1 MILLIDG
8 YNILK
13 RHYSVRMINDGIRAR
28 FIKDV
33 AAYTR
38 QSGNKV
44 VIVFDGQ
51 AQDDAY
57 ESHGRAVQVIY
68 SGTRETADDY
78 IKRYVEKHHTK
89 DLMLVTSDR
98 ELNRIA
104 DYYNIPSLD
113 AHEFVEVL
121 QVRAHEAH
129 AQGASSRG
137 PIIKTS
143 EQDSPELDELM
154 KQASKS
160 VPQKSEDV
168 ARTHRKSAA
177 QKMSKKER
185 ELLKK
190 VKKL

>member
-1 MILLIDG
+1 MILIIDG

-13 RHYSVRMINDGIRAR
+13 RQYGVRMINDVMRAR
-28 FIKDV
+28 FIKGV
-33 AAYTR
+33 AAYSR

-57 ESHGRAVQVIY
+57 EEHGRAVQVVY

-89 DLMLVTSDR
+89 DLMMVTSDR
-98 ELNRIA
+98 ELNSIA
-104 DYYNIPSLD
+104 DHYNIPSLD
-113 AHEFVEVL
+113 SYEFVEVL
-121 QVRAHEAH
+121 QARAEES
-129 AQGASSRG
+129 AQKGSRRA
-137 PIIKTS
+137 PIIKMS
-143 EQDSPELDELM
+143 DEESPELDEVM
-154 KQASKS
+154 ATASKS

-168 ARTHRKSAA
+168 VRTNRKSAP

>member
-13 RHYSVRMINDGIRAR
+13 RQYRVRMISEVMRTR
-28 FIKDV
+28 FIKGI

-44 VIVFDGQ
+44 VIVFDGM

-57 ESHGRAVQVIY
+57 EEYGRGVQVVY

-98 ELNRIA
+98 ELNR
-104 DYYNIPSLD
+104 
-113 AHEFVEVL
+113 
-121 QVRAHEAH
+121 
-129 AQGASSRG
+129 
-137 PIIKTS
+137 
-143 EQDSPELDELM
+143 
-154 KQASKS
+154 
-160 VPQKSEDV
+160 
-168 ARTHRKSAA
+168 
-177 QKMSKKER
+177 
-185 ELLKK
+185 
-190 VKKL
+190 

>member
-13 RHYSVRMINDGIRAR
+13 RQYGVRMISELMRAR
-28 FIKDV
+28 FIKGV

-57 ESHGRAVQVIY
+57 EEYGRGVQVVY

-98 ELNRIA
+98 ELNSVA
-104 DYYNIPSLD
+104 DRYNIPSLD
-113 AHEFVEVL
+113 SYEFVEVL
-121 QVRAHEAH
+121 QARAEESG
-129 AQGASSRG
+129 QPGSRRT
-137 PIIKTS
+137 PIVKTS
-143 EQDSPELDELM
+143 EDAPPELDEIM
-154 KQASKS
+154 EAASKS
-160 VPQKSEDV
+160 VPQKSDDV
-168 ARTHRKSAA
+168 ARVKRKSVA

>member
-1 MILLIDG
+1 MILIIDG

-13 RHYSVRMINDGIRAR
+13 RQHGVRLIDDTIRKR
-28 FIKDV
+28 FIHGV
-33 AAYTR
+33 AAYAR
-38 QSGNKV
+38 HSGNKV
-44 VIVFDGQ
+44 VIVFDGG

-57 ESHGRAVQVIY
+57 EEYGRNVQVVY

-78 IKRYVEKHHTK
+78 IKRYVAQHNMK

-98 ELNRIA
+98 ELNRVA
-104 DYYNIPSLD
+104 DRYDIPSLD
-113 AHEFVEVL
+113 AHEFVLVL
-121 QVRAHEAH
+121 QYSEGERSGQHISANA
-129 AQGASSRG
+129 

-143 EQDSPELDELM
+143 SEEIPELDALM
-154 KQASKS
+154 ETASKM
-160 VPQKSEDV
+160 VPQKSDDV
-168 ARTHRKSAA
+168 KASHRKSAA

>member
-13 RHYSVRMINDGIRAR
+13 RQYGVRMISEVMRAR
-28 FIKDV
+28 FIKGV
-33 AAYTR
+33 AVYAR
-38 QSGNKV
+38 ESGNKV
-44 VIVFDGQ
+44 IIVFDGI

-57 ESHGRAVQVIY
+57 EEHGRGVQVVY

-78 IKRYVEKHHTK
+78 IKRYIENHHSK

-98 ELNRIA
+98 ELNRVA
-104 DYYNIPSLD
+104 DRYNTPSLD
-113 AHEFVEVL
+113 SYEFVEVL
-121 QVRAHEAH
+121 RARADQSS
-129 AQGASSRG
+129 QGGSRRA
-137 PIIKTS
+137 PIIKMS
-143 EQDSPELDELM
+143 KDAPSELDEIM
-154 KQASKS
+154 VAASKS
-160 VPQKSEDV
+160 VPQKSDDV
-168 ARTHRKSAA
+168 ARTNRKSAA